1 MNVSHQNIVEV
12 KTTDYVMFYQKPKER
27 GRCVKKESQY
37 NQSARENL
45 NDLNNWLGHLFRLTL
60 N

>member
-1 MNVSHQNIVEV
+1 MNVSYQNIVEV
-12 KTTDYVMFYQKPKER
+12 KTTDYVMFYQKPKEG
-27 GRCVKKESQY
+27 GRYVKESQY

-45 NDLNNWLGHLFRLTL
+45 SDLNNWLGHLFSLTL